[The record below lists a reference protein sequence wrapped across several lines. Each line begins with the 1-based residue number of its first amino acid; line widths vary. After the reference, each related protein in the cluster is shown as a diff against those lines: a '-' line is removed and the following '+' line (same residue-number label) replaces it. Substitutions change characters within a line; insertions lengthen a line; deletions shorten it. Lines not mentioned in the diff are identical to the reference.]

1 MNFFSTHGNNE
12 RVKKQ
17 ILRDIFEENL
27 SYTDHKREPAKRR
40 IAPLLLSIGSIII
53 VSFGIFMFINNF
65 IEKDLLS
72 FQSHSDAAPIGLSTR
87 RKPIDL
93 PPILNKNLDAFRY
106 EPFTN
111 EAQIPLKT
119 IFGLKVKKIIIDP
132 GHGGEDPGASGK
144 SGTMEKTIT
153 LDIARRLKNRL
164 ENHKKYKVLM
174 TRTRD
179 VTVSLEERIEFANK
193 HQGDLFISIHVNY
206 IPSKP
211 INIIET
217 YYFGMTKNRKEI
229 QLAVKENQ
237 TSQYS
242 HNDFEEI
249 LKNIQNTIKTQE
261 SNVLA
266 SAIQQSLFR
275 NINKQYKETVDYGI
289 KSAPFIVLLG
299 VEVPSVLTEIS
310 CLSNVEEEKRLNRE
324 GHREEIAQ
332 YLEEGII
339 FYLNDKNLNEGE
351 EKYANKRTPKQSR

>member
-1 MNFFSTHGNNE
+1 M
-12 RVKKQ
+12 
-17 ILRDIFEENL
+17 
-27 SYTDHKREPAKRR
+27 
-40 IAPLLLSIGSIII
+40 
-53 VSFGIFMFINNF
+53 FMNNF
-65 IEKDLLS
+65 IEKDLIS
-72 FQSHSDAAPIGLSTR
+72 FKSGSNAPIGLSTQR
-87 RKPIDL
+87 QKVDL
-93 PPILNKNLDAFRY
+93 PPVAHRNLDAFQY
-106 EPFTN
+106 EPFIHDS
-111 EAQIPLKT
+111 QIPLKT
-119 IFGLKVKKIIIDP
+119 VFGLKVKKIIIDP

-153 LDIARRLKNRL
+153 LDIAKRLKSRL
-164 ENHKKYKVLM
+164 EKHKKYKVLM
-174 TRTRD
+174 TRSRD

-217 YYFGMTKNRKEI
+217 YYFGMPKNRQAI

-237 TSQYS
+237 SSQYS
-242 HNDFEEI
+242 HTDFEEI
-249 LKNIQNTIKTQE
+249 IKNIQNTIKTQE

-275 NINKQYKETVDYGI
+275 NIRKQYKETMDYGI

-299 VEVPSVLTEIS
+299 VQVPSVLTEIS

-339 FYLNDKNLNEGE
+339 LYLNDKNNNEGE
-351 EKYANKRTPKQSR
+351 VKYANKRTPSKTG